1 YIINSNKSTANLEV
15 TDVYAKNGSSWIL
28 DVTMPQK
35 GAAPGESIPV
45 YINVDTLGL
54 VSNVYYDSIVVVSN
68 GIGGKGRADAYMPIL
83 LDYNS
88 GQHAGISL
96 VADKK
101 AIKKLN
107 LITKKNPFT
116 DNTAIEFALPNK
128 AKVTLSI
135 YDISGK
141 KVNTLVDREYNSGR
155 YTMKW
160 NGEDSNGKKLPGG
173 FYFARIKAGNKS
185 MITKI
190 VKLR

>member
-1 YIINSNKSTANLEV
+1 
-15 TDVYAKNGSSWIL
+15 
-28 DVTMPQK
+28 
-35 GAAPGESIPV
+35 
-45 YINVDTLGL
+45 
-54 VSNVYYDSIVVVSN
+54 
-68 GIGGKGRADAYMPIL
+68 
-83 LDYNS
+83 
-88 GQHAGISL
+88 
-96 VADKK
+96 
-101 AIKKLN
+101 
-107 LITKKNPFT
+107 
-116 DNTAIEFALPNK
+116 LPNK

-190 VKLR
+190 VKWQH